1 MATEL
6 TLQVLCDNQAGPG
19 LLAEHGWSC
28 WLDDG
33 QAPLLFDAGSGTGL
47 LSNAARLS
55 VDLQR
60 CQHLL
65 LSHGHWD
72 HSGGL
77 AQLPEALLSRVHGHP
92 DCLRPRVSRHAGKP
106 VRQIGM
112 PRDLACRLG
121 PLGHWGSEPI
131 RFSASLG
138 SSGTIPRLYPIE
150 DAGGPFFWDEA
161 GEEPDPIPDE
171 QSLWLATPAGL
182 VVVLGCGHAGLVN
195 TVQHLLTLTGLPRLA
210 GVIGGL
216 HLLHASEA
224 RLAFTCQWLRHWAP
238 DFLYLGH
245 CSGEQV
251 IPRLAQALPDTEVR
265 TTRAGDLYRFALH
278 PCPSPTA
285 STAPHRP

>member
-6 TLQVLCDNQAGPG
+6 TLQVLCNNQARPG
-19 LLAEHGWSC
+19 LQAEHGWSC

-33 QAPLLFDAGSGTGL
+33 QAPLLFDAGSGIGL
-47 LSNAARLS
+47 LSNAARLG

-77 AQLPEALLSRVHGHP
+77 AALPDALLSRVQGHP

-112 PRDLACRLG
+112 PADLANRLG
-121 PLGHWGSEPI
+121 PLAHWGSEPI
-131 RFSASLG
+131 RFSAGMG
-138 SSGTIPRLYPIE
+138 SSGVIARRHAIE
-150 DAGGPFFWDEA
+150 DSGGPFFWDEA
-161 GEEPDPIPDE
+161 GEAPDPIPDD
-171 QSLWLATPAGL
+171 QALWLATPAGL
-182 VVVLGCGHAGLVN
+182 VVVLGCCHAGLVN
-195 TVQHLLTLTGLPRLA
+195 TVQHLLSLTGLPRLA

-216 HLLHASEA
+216 HLLHASEE
-224 RLAFTCQWLRHWAP
+224 RLAFTRHWLRHWAP

-245 CSGEQV
+245 CTGEQV
-251 IPRLAQALPDTEVR
+251 IPDLAAALPGSQVR
-265 TTRAGDLYRFALH
+265 PIQAGDRYRFALC
-278 PCPSPTA
+278 PCPHPLPA
-285 STAPHRP
+285 AKPHRP